1 MKTLI
6 FAFFLT
12 SAATC
17 LAGDDLYVSKMK
29 ETLQAMDQCQTVENY
44 QKVANTFEV
53 IALAEKDKWLPYY
66 YCALT
71 YGLMSMLA
79 TDAEIKDLYANKALA
94 SINSG
99 LEIKPDESELY
110 VLQAFTCYLMIQ
122 VNPMERGMQYM
133 GLANEAL
140 AKAEGLNSDNPRIY
154 YLRGQSLYNMPEEFG
169 GGGQAALPIL
179 KQAKEKYDKETVS
192 DELYPHWGK
201 EDVDRLLE
209 EISAGG
215 E

>member
-12 SAATC
+12 STATC

-71 YGLMSMLA
+71 YEHAG
-79 TDAEIKDLYANKALA
+79 YRCGNKR
-94 SINSG
+94 
-99 LEIKPDESELY
+99 P
-110 VLQAFTCYLMIQ
+110 V
-122 VNPMERGMQYM
+122 R
-133 GLANEAL
+133 
-140 AKAEGLNSDNPRIY
+140 
-154 YLRGQSLYNMPEEFG
+154 
-169 GGGQAALPIL
+169 
-179 KQAKEKYDKETVS
+179 
-192 DELYPHWGK
+192 
-201 EDVDRLLE
+201 
-209 EISAGG
+209 
-215 E
+215 